1 VSGYS
6 GALDL
11 TAARILSASIVA
23 GMLAGFVISRKID
36 ASVLRTCI
44 AWSLV
49 VVGSALCPVDTI
61 KLLS

>member
-1 VSGYS
+1 
-6 GALDL
+6 
-11 TAARILSASIVA
+11 
-23 GMLAGFVISRKID
+23 MLAGFVISRKID

-49 VVGSALCPVDTI
+49 VVGLALCPVDTI